1 MRRLLRHP
9 LVFLVPAV
17 ALGWVTRGL
26 LAGEVY
32 AERDQLLLFVPLKRY
47 LAERLRA
54 GDFPDWWPWDGLGQ
68 PLAAIP
74 VASVF
79 HPSTLA
85 YLALPFEWAL
95 ALQALLPFPVAL
107 LGAWALARS
116 LGLRRWAASASAT
129 LFTCGF
135 YFVALSEQTQMHLA
149 AMTLPWAWR
158 EALVVAR
165 LRRASWTGLALAVA
179 NLLVGGDPMLLELAA
194 LGALPLLV
202 AAGFRWER
210 LLRVAGAA
218 TVGLCLGALQW
229 VPMLFIWSESPRA
242 AGLGIDTSDFWA
254 LRLEHVR
261 GLLLPGSFQP
271 ESFLFESTYLGAPAL
286 LLAALGLWERWR
298 WRWVLLSIA
307 LVAAWLAVGRAGLL
321 WSGFGAIVPGWRGF
335 QFPAKALAP
344 SVLALSLLAG
354 RGVAVALRHPLGS
367 SALLAGLSAALLLVG
382 PWTLCA
388 SGLLAA
394 GALAASRVGGRAG
407 LAAAPLLVAAL
418 GLDQLLH
425 GARVD
430 TMPWSDLR
438 EPPVAAALRAA
449 GVGPVGQR
457 YLHAW
462 PLPPVTTAREGLDLE
477 LLSARPASGAW
488 WGLPTSAPYLQA
500 FTRRYYDVAL
510 ADKAAWL
517 SRRATL
523 FGTSAFVVA
532 ASDLQPAQRP
542 RLLFEDARLD
552 LAVLR
557 ASRSMPLAW
566 VTWDVR
572 RVPEADTLAALA
584 SKDFPWT
591 RQVLVP
597 ADGPRATDP
606 ALEQASTRGIQPV
619 EVARDGDEVTLSVSL
634 DQPGVLVWNEA
645 FTEATEAFDA
655 AGQALPLFPAN
666 HAVVGVS
673 LGAGTHRV
681 RIVRHTPGLPEGAG
695 LTLAGVLALALRRRR
710 QEDARA

>member
-1 MRRLLRHP
+1 MRRMLRHP
-9 LVFLVPAV
+9 LVFLFPAV

-107 LGAWALARS
+107 LGTWALARG
-116 LGLRRWAASASAT
+116 LGLGRWSSTVSAT

-158 EALVVAR
+158 EALVLAR
-165 LRRASWTGLALAVA
+165 LRRASWLGLALSVA

-194 LGALPLLV
+194 LGAVPLLV
-202 AAGFRWER
+202 ATGFRWER
-210 LLRVAGAA
+210 LARVAGAA
-218 TVGLCLGALQW
+218 FVGLCLGAVQW
-229 VPMLFIWSESPRA
+229 VPMLFVWNESPRS
-242 AGLGIDTSDFWA
+242 AGLGIDTTDFWA
-254 LRLEHVR
+254 VRLEHLR
-261 GLLLPGSFQP
+261 GLVLPGSFRP
-271 ESFLFESTYLGAPAL
+271 ESFLFESTYLGMPAL
-286 LLAALGLWERWR
+286 VLAGLGLSKPWR
-298 WRWVLLSIA
+298 WRWVLLGIVLGA
-307 LVAAWLAVGRAGLL
+307 TWLATGRAGLL
-321 WSGFGAIVPGWRGF
+321 WSGFSAIVPGWRGF

-344 SVLALSLLAG
+344 AVLALALLAG
-354 RGVAVALRHPLGS
+354 RGVTVALRRAPAVTTVL
-367 SALLAGLSAALLLVG
+367 AALSLALFVVA
-382 PWTLCA
+382 PWTL
-388 SGLLAA
+388 
-394 GALAASRVGGRAG
+394 GAVG
-407 LAAAPLLVAAL
+407 LAAAGAVAANRGTARLRLASAPLLLAAI

-425 GARVD
+425 GARVE
-430 TMPWSDLR
+430 TMPWSELR
-438 EPPVAAALRAA
+438 EPPVAAALRAG
-449 GVGPVGQR
+449 GVGPTGQR

-462 PLPPVTTAREGLDLE
+462 PLPPLVTARDGLALE
-477 LLSARPASGAW
+477 LASLRPASGAW
-488 WGLPTSAPYLQA
+488 WGLPTSAPYLQG

-532 ASDLQPAQRP
+532 ASDLRPAQHDRV
-542 RLLFEDARLD
+542 LYTDARLD

-572 RVPEADTLAALA
+572 RVPELDTLATLA
-584 SKDFPWT
+584 SKDFPWS

-597 ADGPRATDP
+597 ADGPWATDP
-606 ALEQASTRGIQPV
+606 ALEQASPRLIQPV
-619 EVARDGDEVTLSVSL
+619 AVTREGDDVVLSVSL

-645 FTEATEAFDA
+645 FTEATEAYDET
-655 AGQALPLFPAN
+655 GQALPLFPAN
-666 HAVVGVS
+666 HAVVGVP
-673 LGAGTHRV
+673 LGAGLHRV
-681 RIVRHTPGLPEGAG
+681 RVVRRTPGVTEGAG
-695 LTLAGVLALALRRRR
+695 VAVAGVLLLVLRRRR
-710 QEDARA
+710 QGTA